1 MITQFLA
8 SNYCTLFKAPFVAV
22 GVWRGPGGFLYY
34 WYHFSKQSVCLHLT
48 MQSLTFYFGILTC
61 NILPYSPLAECDF
74 YFYHKVKQHL
84 RTLIWSLSKFN
95 AYIHLPLVVLI
106 LKIPYTYFHY
116 FWWICIFPWTYGK
129 KTVTCFLSICSEI
142 TKIVLSLRL
151 LNRNKC
157 NGRSC
162 MFLHAIEFQNKW
174 MTCPSWYEVYGNFHY
189 GLHPFIWVM
198 QMGEIGLIVVLHLSR
213 LSEYISILMH

>member
-1 MITQFLA
+1 MPGNVPSEFHTKSLPKSRGFLWGDWQHTRAHSESEKALMGKIKHYWSFRLMITQFLA
-8 SNYCTLFKAPFVAV
+8 SNYCTLFKTPFVAV

-95 AYIHLPLVVLI
+95 AYIHLPPVVLI

-116 FWWICIFPWTYGK
+116 FWWICIFP
-129 KTVTCFLSICSEI
+129 
-142 TKIVLSLRL
+142 
-151 LNRNKC
+151 
-157 NGRSC
+157 
-162 MFLHAIEFQNKW
+162 
-174 MTCPSWYEVYGNFHY
+174 
-189 GLHPFIWVM
+189 
-198 QMGEIGLIVVLHLSR
+198 
-213 LSEYISILMH
+213 